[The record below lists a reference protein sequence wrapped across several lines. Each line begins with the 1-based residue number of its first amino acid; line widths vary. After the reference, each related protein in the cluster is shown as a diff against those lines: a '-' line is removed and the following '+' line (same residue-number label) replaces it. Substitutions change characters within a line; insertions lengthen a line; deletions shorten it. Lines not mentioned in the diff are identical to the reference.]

1 MNKFL
6 PWDSQIFRH
15 KWFWLLVLTATL
27 ATIYLALLWRANDT
41 AHLGMSI
48 LFFVAVYMVMEEQR
62 SHLNLTIFNSDL
74 ISQIVGGL
82 IILWTLFNLPLSP
95 EKDVFDPV
103 LRLSPF
109 LFAVGICLIASGFRL
124 LKQYW
129 QSLLILFFLGGPSVL
144 AYWVKFNP
152 SPITAQFAG
161 AVLRN
166 FNLEAEVNG
175 IFILL
180 NDTHLI
186 EVYQGCSGLEAMT
199 YLLGISVIMLILFP
213 VQKFY
218 RIITPF
224 LAIIIGFVTNGLR
237 VVAMSL
243 LVQADQIAS
252 FKYWHEGEG
261 SLIIGMIAIG
271 VFLFYYFLLIKFTNI
286 KAVNQ
291 SSS

>member
-6 PWDSQIFRH
+6 PWDRQILHH
-15 KWFWLLVLTATL
+15 KWFWLLVLTAAL
-27 ATIYLALLWRANDT
+27 ATIYLGLLWRANDT

-48 LFFVAVYMVMEEQR
+48 LFFAAVYMVMEEKI
-62 SHLNLTIFNSDL
+62 SDLTLKSDL
-74 ISQIVGGL
+74 ISQILGGL
-82 IILWTLFNLPLSP
+82 LIGWTLFNLPLSP

-109 LFAVGICLIASGFRL
+109 LFSLGICLIASGYRL

-129 QSLLILFFLGGPSVL
+129 QSLLILLFLGGPSVL
-144 AYWVKFNP
+144 AYLVKFNP
-152 SPITAQFAG
+152 SPLTAQFAG

-213 VQKFY
+213 VKKFY
-218 RIITPF
+218 RIITPL

-261 SLIIGMIAIG
+261 SLIIGMIAISI
-271 VFLFYYFLLIKFTNI
+271 FLFYYFLLIKFTDI
-286 KAVNQ
+286 RAVNQ